1 MKKLDWAIAAAAG
14 AVAGLIY
21 SLNVAQYA
29 FPGESARL
37 ITLWAGLDSASVN
50 PHPLMG
56 LFARLLGGGNALSAV
71 CGAVAVAL
79 VFLIVCRFTRAM
91 LEDSAVEAG
100 VDSTSRLA
108 GLVAATVFMFTPA
121 VMRGASCLSPEM
133 FDTAWMLMA
142 LALVLLYA
150 TSPRTLAAWLC
161 PPVVGIACGLAL
173 ADSLATL
180 PATLVLAALI
190 IPSALRRGGNP
201 GLAVFFALMFFL
213 ASFFVFA
220 PNASGDFT
228 GSLREGWRA
237 LAALWTRQG
246 AIAAFMVATFPA
258 VLAAFAAKRA
268 VRGTGGI
275 TLWTFN
281 LALLFMAI
289 IATATPASPSS
300 LLSDTGYLPVAT
312 CFFASILAS
321 YAFTYWFMQL
331 RSKER
336 AARLISL
343 AVLPVFAG
351 VLAIS
356 AAINAFSFDRNAGA
370 FADRMAERIVENL
383 GERNWFVTEGTLDE
397 HLRLAARRLG
407 RDVKLICLQRDD
419 DETYVSNLREA
430 IREAKLGGPKNE
442 ELLLSL
448 SLGVLTFVQDWFA
461 ADPSVASSVAVFGA
475 PDIWYSAGIKPV
487 PELLFFGADRD
498 KAVDWSAWKDID
510 SLLSAPKGWGSYRLR
525 RNRNPLDY
533 RRLSLRRHMGLM
545 ANNRGV
551 FLQDEKKDAE
561 AWRMYELVRNEIDRD
576 NICALFNE
584 FEMARAGYSEAA
596 KKRNEI
602 EKAFKTIIADK
613 DRRYML
619 WQLANYYG
627 YIRSPEIFVRLGFRW
642 ARSGRPGDALAQI
655 RRAIDFIPTDKR
667 SSLMNMMAALYA
679 SDANVVK
686 SRKLYEEVLSR
697 NDRDHDALIGMM
709 RIELLEGD
717 PAKAVEYLERAA
729 KCGQGEKAKTELAM
743 VHLMKNRLDEAH
755 ALLKSVIDATP
766 GDMLAWSLMAA
777 VTMQR
782 CDAAKTDKE
791 KKALT
796 EELERVVLPA
806 MEKQARS
813 PFDYYVQTTR
823 AFLLMRQGA
832 ARRRE
837 ARDAFVSA
845 AKSRPDVAATQDIV
859 LGLDI
864 SLNDTADAEK
874 HARQVLRRNRKAP
887 LANYVMGALALQK
900 GDYSSAEAF
909 LRRSADATRPVAI
922 AQNDLAEVLRRQRRL
937 TEAEHY
943 ARLAVKNAPSL
954 YIAWETLASVLLDAK
969 HANLAEVEQCAQKAV
984 DLAQKSQG
992 AAGDDDLRV
1001 LMTLARVQSL
1011 KGDKIR
1017 ARGTLRKV
1025 QSQVDRLSEF
1035 EKIEFEELRKSV
1047 K

>member
-1 MKKLDWAIAAAAG
+1 MKKLDWAIAGAIG
-14 AVAGLIY
+14 AVAAIIY

-37 ITLWAGLDSASVN
+37 ITLWAGLNTASVV

-56 LFARLLGGGNALSAV
+56 FFARLLGGGNALSVV
-71 CGAVAVAL
+71 CGAFCAAFAYIL
-79 VFLIVCRFTRAM
+79 TCTFTRM
-91 LEDSAVEAG
+91 RLDDSAVDSR
-100 VDSTSRLA
+100 VDATSRLA
-108 GLVAATVFMFTPA
+108 GVVAAAVFVFTPA
-121 VMRGASCLSPEM
+121 TMGGANHISPEM
-133 FDTAWMLMA
+133 FDSAWMLFA
-142 LALVLLYA
+142 LALVLAYA
-150 TSPRTLAAWLC
+150 TSAKTVVALFC
-161 PPVVGIACGLAL
+161 PSVAGIVCGLAL
-173 ADSLATL
+173 VDSMATL
-180 PATLVLAALI
+180 PFTLVLAILLI
-190 IPSALRRGGNP
+190 PAALRRGSNP
-201 GLAVFFALMFFL
+201 GLAVFFALLFFF
-213 ASFFVFA
+213 ATFFIFA
-220 PNASGDFT
+220 PFMTSDFV
-228 GSLREGWRA
+228 GSMRDGWGALRS
-237 LAALWTRQG
+237 LWTRQG
-246 AIAAFMVATFPA
+246 SVTAFFIATLPAILAAIASSRAFKGA
-258 VLAAFAAKRA
+258 
-268 VRGTGGI
+268 GTLTMWI
-275 TLWTFN
+275 FH
-281 LALLFMAI
+281 LALVCI
-289 IATATPASPSS
+289 STIATATPASPSS
-300 LLSDTGYLPVAT
+300 LLSNTGYLPVMTGFVAAAT
-312 CFFASILAS
+312 AG
-321 YAFTYWFMQL
+321 YAVAYWFVQL
-331 RSKER
+331 KSADR
-336 AARLISL
+336 APRLMSF
-343 AVLPVFAG
+343 AVLPIFAG
-351 VLAIS
+351 ILAIS

-370 FADRMAERIVENL
+370 FADRMAERIIDNL
-383 GERNWFVTEGTLDE
+383 GERNWFVTDGTLDD
-397 HLRLAARRLG
+397 HLRLAAKRLG
-407 RDVKLICLQRDD
+407 KDVKLICLQRDD
-419 DETYVSNLREA
+419 DEAYIDQLRES
-430 IREAKLGGPKNE
+430 IKEAKVGGPKNE

-475 PDIWYSAGIKPV
+475 PDLWYSAGIKPV
-487 PELLFFGADRD
+487 PELLFFSADPKRP
-498 KAVDWSAWKDID
+498 VDWSAWKDID
-510 SLLSAPKGWGSYRLR
+510 ALLAAPKGWGSYRLR
-525 RNRNPLDY
+525 RNKNPLDF

-561 AWRMYELVRNEIDRD
+561 AWRMYELVRNEIDKD

-602 EKAFKTIIADK
+602 EKSFKAIIADT

-667 SSLMNMMAALYA
+667 TSLMNMMAALYA

-686 SRKLYEEVLSR
+686 SRKIYEEVLAK
-697 NDRDHDALIGMM
+697 NERDHDALIGMM

-717 PAKAVEYLERAA
+717 AAKAVEYLERAA

-743 VHLMKNRLDEAH
+743 VHLMRNQLDEAH
-755 ALLKSVIDATP
+755 KLLKSVIDATP

-777 VTMQR
+777 VTMQQ

-832 ARRRE
+832 EKRRE
-837 ARDAFVSA
+837 ARDAFVAA
-845 AKSRPDVAATQDIV
+845 AKVRPDVAATQDIV

-909 LRRSADATRPVAI
+909 LRRSADAPRPVAI

-954 YIAWETLASVLLDAK
+954 YIAWETLASVLLDGK
-969 HANLAEVEQCAQKAV
+969 NANLTEVEQCAQKAV
-984 DLAQKSQG
+984 DLAQKS
-992 AAGDDDLRV
+992 AAKGGDDDLRV
-1001 LMTLARVQSL
+1001 LMTLARVQAL

-1025 QSQVDRLSEF
+1025 QSQQERLSEF
-1035 EKIEFEELRKSV
+1035 EKVEFEELRKSV